1 MLSLSMWLRWLTL
14 ASLTVVTLCGILIID
29 DEIKARAVREELR
42 EYWVPASSL
51 NRNLLAA
58 ERAADSAFRVF
69 VASPSDATM
78 NRARRAVGE
87 LQLALD
93 KAPVPHGDPA
103 QVKYAL
109 SSRTAIES
117 WVNNDASRLLSQS
130 SPSARSAILAAEH
143 ALIAPTE
150 DLLEQLTNGTAQARH
165 ALGRTETVLRYTTII
180 ETALLISLLALLMFG
195 LRYRVLSPLQRL
207 RSDLEAS
214 AHHLAHVIN
223 PTGPREI
230 AAVAQ
235 DAESMRRSLIYEH
248 DASDQATQALA
259 QSSPLTV
266 AVRAELDR
274 HDRAVAGVIGFHRPV
289 DGVIAG
295 DWWWAGE
302 RIDGARVLAIAD
314 VSGHGV
320 AAGMLALESR
330 TLVTAALM
338 QGNSPEVICEQLSQ
352 RPLAPGMFLTLF
364 IGVLRGNTLTFC
376 SAGHPNAAVVS
387 AAEMRELPNTGPIV
401 SALGGSWQLDHCE
414 LGEDSAL
421 ILATDGLLEALP
433 EPNFRHLVHRS
444 WVRSRTNAQECLEL
458 LLGQAREESNQW
470 TDDVTVMIAT
480 VNP

>member
-29 DEIKARAVREELR
+29 DEIRARAVHEELR

-58 ERAADSAFRVF
+58 ERAADSAFEEF
-69 VASPSDATM
+69 VASPSESTM
-78 NRARRAVGE
+78 NHARRALGE

-93 KAPVPHGDPA
+93 QAPVPHGDPA
-103 QVKYAL
+103 RVKYAL
-109 SSRTAIES
+109 TSRTAIES
-117 WVNNDASRLLSQS
+117 WVNNHSSRLLSAS
-130 SPSARSAILAAEH
+130 SPNARTAILAAEH

-150 DLLEQLTNGTAQARH
+150 DLLAQLNNGTAQARE
-165 ALGRTETVLRYTTII
+165 ALGRTETVLRYTTVV
-180 ETALLISLLALLMFG
+180 ETALLISLLALLVFG
-195 LRYRVLSPLQRL
+195 LRYRVLAPLQRL
-207 RSDLEAS
+207 RSDLDAS
-214 AHHLAHVIN
+214 AHQLAHVIR

-235 DAESMRRSLIYEH
+235 DAESMRRSLIHEH

-259 QSSPLTV
+259 QSSPLTA

-274 HDRAVAGVIGFHRPV
+274 HDRAIAGVIGFHRPI

-302 RIDGARVLAIAD
+302 RSDGARVLAIAD

-330 TLVTAALM
+330 TLVTSALM
-338 QGNSPEVICEQLSQ
+338 RGDSPAVICQQLSQ

-364 IGVLRGNTLTFC
+364 IGVLVDNRLTFC
-376 SAGHPNAAVVS
+376 SAGHPNAVVVS
-387 AAEMRELPNTGPIV
+387 AEETHELPNTGPIV
-401 SALGGSWQLDHCE
+401 SALGGTWTLDHRE
-414 LGEDSAL
+414 LGENSAL
-421 ILATDGLLEALP
+421 ILSTDGLLEALP
-433 EPNFRHLVHRS
+433 EPGFSHLAHRS
-444 WVRSRTNAQECLEL
+444 WVKSHANAQECLEL
-458 LLGQAREESNQW
+458 LLGQAREECDQW